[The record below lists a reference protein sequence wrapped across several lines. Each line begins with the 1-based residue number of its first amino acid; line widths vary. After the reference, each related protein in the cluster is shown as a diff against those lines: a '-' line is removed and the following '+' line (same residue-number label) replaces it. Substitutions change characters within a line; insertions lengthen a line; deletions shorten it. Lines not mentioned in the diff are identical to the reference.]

1 MTDETHGM
9 DQLLDAALEDAAG
22 VDRTELSLE
31 ARTLLEAADL
41 LWEFAHGAPALEN
54 DPVAAMLGLVPDV
67 GAGLDT
73 KSLTRLRKRSG
84 LKVAELARRLQVRG
98 WHVDGSDVFR
108 WETRSAA
115 EVPPALI
122 RAVADELHC
131 SYELLINKHPLTV
144 PPAIAGVLESP
155 RYRKLVER
163 WSQLTRAPIAASES
177 TLRSR
182 MLSTV
187 HRGSAPSEEQ
197 ILESLEALV
206 DELEGAGDGRP

>member
-9 DQLLDAALEDAAG
+9 DQLLDAALEHGAG
-22 VDRTELSLE
+22 VDRAELSLD
-31 ARTLLEAADL
+31 ARALLEVADL
-41 LWEFAHGAPALEN
+41 LWESAHGAPALEN
-54 DPVAAMLGLVPDV
+54 DPVAAMLGLVPD
-67 GAGLDT
+67 AGVTLDT

-84 LKVAELARRLQVRG
+84 LRVAELARRLQVRG
-98 WHVDGSDVFR
+98 WQVDGSDVFR

-131 SYELLINKHPLTV
+131 SYDILVNEHPPTV
-144 PPAIAGVLESP
+144 PPAIAGVLASR
-155 RYRKLVER
+155 RYRELVER
-163 WSQLTRAPIAASES
+163 WSRLTRAPMAASES
-177 TLRSR
+177 ALRSR

-197 ILESLEALV
+197 VLESLEALV
-206 DELEGAGDGRP
+206 DELEKASDGRS